1 MGQPLLEDLLR
12 DLLPATVRVAATRG
26 DAPAHELLPAEAAH
40 IARAVDSRRADFA
53 AVRHCARVAL
63 AELGIERGP
72 MVPGRQG
79 APVWP
84 TGVVGSL
91 THAAGLRAAAV
102 ARDGDI
108 ASLGIDV
115 EAAAPLPDGVLDV
128 IALPQEKDC
137 LRRLDPLC
145 GRVLFS
151 AKEALYKT
159 WFPLT
164 LRWLDFE
171 DAEVRVASDGGFTA
185 RLLVEGPTVD
195 GRRIQTLT
203 GRWAIADGII
213 ATAIAVPRR

>member
-1 MGQPLLEDLLR
+1 MEQIHVLR
-12 DLLPATVRVAATRG
+12 RLLPTTVRVVATRD
-26 DAPAHELLPAEAAH
+26 DAPADELFAAEAAH
-40 IARAVDSRRADFA
+40 IARAVAPRRADFA

-63 AELGIERGP
+63 AQLGIERGP
-72 MVPGRQG
+72 MIPGERG
-79 APVWP
+79 APPWP

-91 THAAGLRAAAV
+91 THAAGLRVAAV

-115 EAAAPLPDGVLDV
+115 EAAAPLPDGVLDTV
-128 IALPQEKDC
+128 ALPREKAS
-137 LRRLDPLC
+137 LRRLDPLF

-171 DAEVRVASDGGFTA
+171 DAEVLVDSDGTFTA

-195 GRRIQTLT
+195 GRRVQTLT
-203 GRWAIADGII
+203 GRWSVADGIV
-213 ATAIAVPRR
+213 ATAVALPRR